1 MLNQLCVRNFAIVDD
16 LTVDFQ
22 PGMSAIT
29 GETGAGKSIALDA
42 LSLCLGARREAGFLR
57 EGADKAEIS
66 ASFNIHS
73 LPVVKQW
80 LEARELDADDE
91 CLLRRTITAEGRSKA
106 YINGAPVPVA
116 LLKEVGSHLVSLHG
130 QHDHHQLMKQDHQLV
145 LLDQYANHTNLL
157 AEVDK
162 QWRTWQQLLKEERT
176 LQQAAEQ
183 QIARRQL
190 IEYQVNELNE
200 FSLKA
205 GDYEQLEKEHKRL
218 ANTSSL
224 QDDSAFAINTLFDGE
239 HNNAYSLLESVVARL
254 RAHQDID
261 TRLVPILTLLDE
273 ASVQV
278 EEAVRELRHYQDGLD
293 SDPAAL
299 AEADDRLGVAMQLAR
314 KHKIAPQQLHEL
326 HQELVAE
333 LEGLSASSERLEQ
346 LGTEIKT
353 AFKNYQTVAGK
364 LSASRVKAGKSL
376 DQKVIET
383 MKQLNMP
390 GGLFI
395 TRIDTNAEQHS
406 SRTGIDQVIFE
417 VSVNAGQKPQALQK
431 VASGGEL
438 SRISLAI
445 QVLTAEQDGLPT
457 LVFDEVDVG
466 VSGPT
471 AATVGRLMRRLGESN
486 QVICVTHLPQ
496 VAARAHHQIQVS
508 KSTKKGA
515 TYTSMETLTEEQRVN
530 ELARLLGGDTI
541 TANTL
546 ANAQELLAG

>member
-16 LTVDFQ
+16 LIVDFQ
-22 PGMSAIT
+22 AGMSAIT

-42 LSLCLGARREAGFLR
+42 LSLCLGARSEAGFVR

-66 ASFNIHS
+66 ASFNIDT
-73 LPVVKQW
+73 LPIVKSW

-106 YINGAPVPVA
+106 YINGAPVPIA
-116 LLKEVGSHLVSLHG
+116 LLKEVGSHLVCLHG
-130 QHDHHQLMKQDHQLV
+130 QHDHHQLMKPEHQLA
-145 LLDQYANHTNLL
+145 LLDQYANHPALL
-157 AEVDK
+157 TEVEQ
-162 QWRTWQQLLKEERT
+162 QWRTWQQLLKEQRN

-183 QIARRQL
+183 QMARKQL
-190 IEYQVNELNE
+190 IEYQVIELNE
-200 FSLKA
+200 FALQE
-205 GDYEQLEKEHKRL
+205 GEYEQLEIEHKRL
-218 ANTSSL
+218 ANTNAL
-224 QDDSAFAINTLFDGE
+224 QDDSAFAVNSLFDGE
-239 HNNAYSLLESVVARL
+239 HNNAYSLLESVVTRL
-254 RAHQDID
+254 RTNQELD
-261 TRLVPILTLLDE
+261 TRLTPIVTLLDE
-273 ASVQV
+273 ASVQI
-278 EEAVRELRHYQDGLD
+278 EEAVRELRHYQDSLE

-299 AEADDRLGVAMQLAR
+299 EEADERLSLALQLAR
-314 KHKIAPQQLHEL
+314 KHKISPQQLPEL
-326 HQELVAE
+326 HQELVNE
-333 LEGLSASSERLEQ
+333 LKGLSASSERLEE
-346 LGTEIKT
+346 LDEEINK
-353 AFKNYQTVAGK
+353 AHSAYQNVAKK
-364 LSASRVKAGKSL
+364 LSASRSKSAKSL

-390 GGLFI
+390 DGLFI
-395 TRIDTNAEQHS
+395 TCITTDAEHHS
-406 SRTGIDQVIFE
+406 SRGGIDQVTFE

-457 LVFDEVDVG
+457 LIFDEVDVG

-496 VAARAHHQIQVS
+496 VAARAHHQIQVQ
-508 KSTKKGA
+508 KETKKGI